1 MKKLLM
7 SLLCVAMIV
16 CFMPTMAW
24 ADTATLSETHP
35 DNNSAQCV
43 NCVASVTTAENNT
56 EFFDSLEAA
65 IQNVPTDGTATKIT
79 ILKNIKLSNY
89 VRINENRNITM
100 DLNGHEISHD
110 GTFVFIICKAKVNFT
125 GDGTISE
132 NVVDGY
138 APIIAKGSATD
149 TKEYTVITIDKN
161 VQLKGDYAGIFVDTD
176 ENGKGSY
183 YNYGLVI
190 NMRGTID
197 LSQIGTTEPY
207 GYAIYVQG
215 NHTNTIG
222 NVPKINLD
230 GAHIIDGAETGI
242 YAAGYADWDIKNSD
256 ISGATGIEV
265 RAGRLIVSDNAL
277 ITGTAIP
284 TEVTPNGNGATT
296 VGAGIAIAQHTT
308 KLPIDV
314 TINGGTISGYSALYQ
329 SNPQKNDDESVA
341 KVSVKVNG
349 GEYKA
354 INGGN
359 VSVYSENKTNFIS
372 AGTFSSNPKEY
383 VAEGT
388 NIYKYNDTK
397 FVVSATAPAHS
408 DGKNTWIE
416 DKENGYY
423 TETYVSYSSGSATTD
438 NVTNKSENTT
448 TGEAASTT
456 ADINASTTTK
466 ADGTKTTTATVDNT
480 TAGKIV
486 DKAVANKSEEVV
498 VDATSTA
505 AAPAA
510 GTTTEVALPEK
521 TVQDLAA
528 KTDAN
533 VTIKTDAASV
543 ALDKE
548 AVDAVAAQAGT
559 TGTVKLVVE
568 TVKTDA
574 DIHQVELKLVTSNGA
589 VTDFKGGNVAVTIK
603 LDAALNAKDVVCVY
617 IDDNGVYHK
626 VNGQKNADG
635 TYTFTTGHFSA
646 YAVMSTEEAEKVF
659 AQQDA
664 KAADLTKALK
674 LQARSAKTSK
684 GNIKVTLNVNADDI
698 KALEDLGY
706 TVKYK
711 YYRSTVKAAKYT
723 AKVEKTEKTYTN
735 TTGKKGTRYYYKARV
750 MVYGADGQLAAK
762 TALNQ
767 CKYACR
773 IK

>member
-1 MKKLLM
+1 MKKLMM

-24 ADTATLSETHP
+24 AAEGETGSALPEADSNGVITLMTDVKLAADQES
-35 DNNSAQCV
+35 DAQIV
-43 NCVASVTTAENNT
+43 IPADKTVT
-56 EFFDSLEAA
+56 
-65 IQNVPTDGTATKIT
+65 I
-79 ILKNIKLSNY
+79 
-89 VRINENRNITM
+89 
-100 DLNGHEISHD
+100 DLNGKTLTLSGKNKCPMVE
-110 GTFVFIICKAKVNFT
+110 GTGKLIIDDTSASKAGV
-125 GDGTISE
+125 
-132 NVVDGY
+132 
-138 APIIAKGSATD
+138 
-149 TKEYTVITIDKN
+149 
-161 VQLKGDYAGIFVDTD
+161 L
-176 ENGKGSY
+176 
-183 YNYGLVI
+183 
-190 NMRGTID
+190 
-197 LSQIGTTEPY
+197 
-207 GYAIYVQG
+207 
-215 NHTNTIG
+215 
-222 NVPKINLD
+222 NVPND
-230 GAHIIDGAETGI
+230 YGI
-242 YAAGYADWDIKNSD
+242 YAKN
-256 ISGATGIEV
+256 GGT
-265 RAGRLIVSDNAL
+265 IV
-277 ITGTAIP
+277 
-284 TEVTPNGNGATT
+284 
-296 VGAGIAIAQHTT
+296 
-308 KLPIDV
+308 
-314 TINGGTISGYSALYQ
+314 INGGTINSLYAVLSG
-329 SNPQKNDDESVA
+329 NNTTGTMNFE
-341 KVSVKVNG
+341 
-349 GEYKA
+349 
-354 INGGN
+354 INGGTLNALSGPAIYMPGQVSLKITGGTLNGGISLRMGQVDISGGTINALTNGIDSPAEYYSYSGNAWLPDALYVFGGTYATGDESHGNSLNLNITGGTFNCTNDQGSAIAIYDMGSVAQTMN
-359 VSVYSENKTNFIS
+359 VNISGTAVLNSIASNREAYDVLSLEDIGVTNPKTGYGNPEYVGKTSSVIS
-372 AGTFSSNPKEY
+372 AGTFSSNPKDY

-388 NIYKYNDTK
+388 NIYKYNDKK

-408 DGKNTWIE
+408 AGMNTWTKGE
-416 DKENGYY
+416 DGIY
-423 TETYVSYSSGSATTD
+423 TETYVSYSSGSTTTD

-466 ADGTKTTTATVDNT
+466 ADGTKTTTATVDST

-589 VTDFKGGNVAVTIK
+589 VTDFKGGNVAVTVK

-674 LQARSAKTSK
+674 LQARSVKTSK
-684 GNIKVTLNVNADDI
+684 GNIKVALQADADDI

-711 YYRSTVKAAKYT
+711 YYRSTVKAAKYI

-750 MVYGADGQLAAK
+750 MVYGADGQLVAK

>member
-16 CFMPTMAW
+16 CFMPTMAFAAEGETGSALPE
-24 ADTATLSETHP
+24 ADSNGVITLMTDVKLAADQESDAQIVIP
-35 DNNSAQCV
+35 DGKT
-43 NCVASVTTAENNT
+43 VT
-56 EFFDSLEAA
+56 
-65 IQNVPTDGTATKIT
+65 I
-79 ILKNIKLSNY
+79 
-89 VRINENRNITM
+89 
-100 DLNGHEISHD
+100 DLNGKTLTLSGENKCPMVEKT
-110 GTFVFIICKAKVNFT
+110 GKLIIEDTSASKAGV
-125 GDGTISE
+125 
-132 NVVDGY
+132 
-138 APIIAKGSATD
+138 
-149 TKEYTVITIDKN
+149 
-161 VQLKGDYAGIFVDTD
+161 L
-176 ENGKGSY
+176 
-183 YNYGLVI
+183 
-190 NMRGTID
+190 
-197 LSQIGTTEPY
+197 
-207 GYAIYVQG
+207 
-215 NHTNTIG
+215 
-222 NVPKINLD
+222 NVPND
-230 GAHIIDGAETGI
+230 YGI
-242 YAAGYADWDIKNSD
+242 YAKN
-256 ISGATGIEV
+256 GGT
-265 RAGRLIVSDNAL
+265 IV
-277 ITGTAIP
+277 
-284 TEVTPNGNGATT
+284 
-296 VGAGIAIAQHTT
+296 
-308 KLPIDV
+308 
-314 TINGGTISGYSALYQ
+314 INGGTINSRDAVLSG
-329 SNPQKNDDESVA
+329 NNTTGTMNFE
-341 KVSVKVNG
+341 
-349 GEYKA
+349 
-354 INGGN
+354 INGGTLTASRGPAIYMPGQVSLKITGGTLNGGISLRMGQVDISGGTINAIATGIDSPAEYYSYSGNAWLPDALYVFGGTYDKGDESHGNSLNLNITGGTFNCANDQGSAIAIYDIGRVAQTMN
-359 VSVYSENKTNFIS
+359 VNISGTAVLNSIASNREAYDVLSLKDIGVTDPKAGYDNSEYVGKTSSVIS

-383 VAEGT
+383 VAEGA

-423 TETYVSYSSGSATTD
+423 TETYVSYSSGSTTTD
-438 NVTNKSENTT
+438 NVTNQSENTT

-589 VTDFKGGNVAVTIK
+589 VTDFKGGNVAVTVK

-773 IK
+773 VK

>member
-1 MKKLLM
+1 MKKLFAVLM
-7 SLLCVAMIV
+7 SAMMLV

-24 ADTATLSETHP
+24 AAEGNVAEVTADGKTTQYETL
-35 DNNSAQCV
+35 A
-43 NCVASVTTAENNT
+43 
-56 EFFDSLEAA
+56 AA
-65 IQNVPTDGTATKIT
+65 IEAVPSDGTETTVKLLQDAKIAEKIVVNDKKNV
-79 ILKNIKLSNY
+79 IL
-89 VRINENRNITM
+89 
-100 DLNGHEISHD
+100 DLNGHSVEHE
-110 GTFVFIICKAKVNFT
+110 GAFVFQIYNARFHVT
-125 GDGTISE
+125 GTGSIFE
-132 NVVDGY
+132 NATDQY
-138 APIIAKGSATD
+138 APIWAIGSNTD
-149 TKEYTVITIDKN
+149 VENYTVITIDN
-161 VQLKGDYAGIFVDTD
+161 GVTLKGDYAGIFVATD
-176 ENGKGSY
+176 SSGKY
-183 YNYGLVI
+183 NNYGLVI
-190 NMRGTID
+190 NMNGKID
-197 LSQIGTTEPY
+197 LSQAGTVENY
-207 GYAIYVQG
+207 GYCIYING
-215 NHTNTIG
+215 NNQQMNG
-222 NVPKINLD
+222 NIATFNLN
-230 GAHIIDGAETGI
+230 GAKLLAGSEQGI
-242 YAAGYADWDIKNSD
+242 YAAGYAKWNITDSTIESD
-256 ISGATGIEV
+256 DALSLK
-265 RAGRLIVSDNAL
+265 AGEFRI
-277 ITGTAIP
+277 
-284 TEVTPNGNGATT
+284 
-296 VGAGIAIAQHTT
+296 
-308 KLPIDV
+308 
-314 TINGGTISGYSALYQ
+314 
-329 SNPQKNDDESVA
+329 
-341 KVSVKVNG
+341 NG
-349 GEYKA
+349 GEY
-354 INGGN
+354 ISNGQYVNIGEDTSNGAVDTGAALSLTSNDGYAHKLDVTVESGTFTSKNGHAVYEGIPNKKGSSTPVASKSYVTLN
-359 VSVYSENKTNFIS
+359 VKGGTFNSAEGKEAVALCSMDNKKVIS

-383 VAEGT
+383 VAEGA

-635 TYTFTTGHFSA
+635 TYTFTTGHFST
-646 YAVMSTEEAEKVF
+646 YAVMSSEEAETVF

-664 KAADLTKALK
+664 KAADMTKALK
-674 LQARSAKTSK
+674 LTARSAKTSK
-684 GNIKVTLNVNADDI
+684 GNIKVTLKVNADEI

-706 TVKYK
+706 TVTYK
-711 YYRSTVKAAKYT
+711 FYRSTKKAAAYT
-723 AKVEKTEKTYTN
+723 TKVEKTGKTYTN
-735 TTGKKGTRYYYKARV
+735 TTGKTGTRYYYKARV
-750 MVYGADGQLAAK
+750 MVYSANGTLVAK

>member
-1 MKKLLM
+1 MKKLLA

-16 CFMPTMAW
+16 CFMPTMAFAAEGETVAKIGEATYTTLQEAIDAATAGGTTVELLANTTEDITIS
-24 ADTATLSETHP
+24 ADKNVTLNLNGKTLKNNSSDTITVANGATLTIEGPGTVDNVTH
-35 DNNSAQCV
+35 AKAALV
-43 NCVASVTTAENNT
+43 NYGTTVLKGGTYTRSKEDAENN
-56 EFFDSLEAA
+56 
-65 IQNVPTDGTATKIT
+65 
-79 ILKNIKLSNY
+79 
-89 VRINENRNITM
+89 
-100 DLNGHEISHD
+100 
-110 GTFVFIICKAKVNFT
+110 
-125 GDGTISE
+125 
-132 NVVDGY
+132 
-138 APIIAKGSATD
+138 KGSA
-149 TKEYTVITIDKN
+149 
-161 VQLKGDYAGIFVDTD
+161 G
-176 ENGKGSY
+176 
-183 YNYGLVI
+183 
-190 NMRGTID
+190 
-197 LSQIGTTEPY
+197 
-207 GYAIYVQG
+207 
-215 NHTNTIG
+215 
-222 NVPKINLD
+222 
-230 GAHIIDGAETGI
+230 
-242 YAAGYADWDIKNSD
+242 KNSFYTILND
-256 ISGATGIEV
+256 KGGNMTIQDGV
-265 RAGRLIVSDNAL
+265 
-277 ITGTAIP
+277 
-284 TEVTPNGNGATT
+284 EVTNVGHFSSMIRNGGDDKSAA
-296 VGAGIAIAQHTT
+296 VS
-308 KLPIDV
+308 KLQ
-314 TINGGTISGYSALYQ
+314 INGGTFSGGI
-329 SNPQKNDDESVA
+329 NTVKNDEYGELTIT
-341 KVSVKVNG
+341 G
-349 GEYKA
+349 GSFSNTSQFVIMNWHKANLSGGTFETNSGAEGVLFTASYLENRAIGELTVTGGTYKCVDNQKLLCDRYNNDVQYKGTA
-354 INGGN
+354 NITG
-359 VSVYSENKTNFIS
+359 
-372 AGTFSSNPKEY
+372 GTFSSNPKDY

-423 TETYVSYSSGSATTD
+423 TETYVSYSSGSTTTD
-438 NVTNKSENTT
+438 NVTNQSENTA
-448 TGEAASTT
+448 TGTPATTT

-589 VTDFKGGNVAVTIK
+589 VTDFKGGNVAVTVK

-684 GNIKVTLNVNADDI
+684 GNIKVTLKVNADEI

-711 YYRSTVKAAKYT
+711 FYRSTKKAAAYT

-773 IK
+773 VK